1 MSSAASPVQ
10 TPPSNHWRL
19 ILIGV
24 IALFWFVL
32 SIVALIDGIRGGSLL
47 FTAPPGGLVVPH
59 LSLFG
64 LVYLVS
70 SGLMPFFVIGAIAS
84 A

>member
-1 MSSAASPVQ
+1 MSTAAPRAQ
-10 TPPSNHWRL
+10 TTRSMNWRL
-19 ILIGV
+19 VLIGV
-24 IALFWFVL
+24 VALFWFVL
-32 SIVALIDGIRGGSLL
+32 TIVALVDGIRGGSLL
-47 FTAPPGGLVVPH
+47 FTAPPGGLVLPH

>member
-1 MSSAASPVQ
+1 MQS
-10 TPPSNHWRL
+10 PPSTSWRL
-19 ILIGV
+19 IVFGAV
-24 IALFWFVL
+24 ALFWFAL
-32 SIVALIDGIRGGSLL
+32 TLVALVDGILGGHLL
-47 FTAPPGGLVVPH
+47 FTAVPGGLVLPH

-70 SGLMPFFVIGAIAS
+70 SGLMPFFVIGAIAW

>member
-1 MSSAASPVQ
+1 MNSGASRVQ
-10 TPPSNHWRL
+10 TTASKHWRL
-19 ILIGV
+19 LLFGA

-32 SIVALIDGIRGGSLL
+32 TIIALIDGIRGGHLL
-47 FTAPPGGLVVPH
+47 FTAVPGDLVLPH

-70 SGLMPFFVIGAIAS
+70 SGLMPFLVIGAIAS

>member
-1 MSSAASPVQ
+1 LQTSPS
-10 TPPSNHWRL
+10 TNWRL
-19 ILIGV
+19 IAFGV
-24 IALFWFVL
+24 IGLFWFL
-32 SIVALIDGIRGGSLL
+32 LTLVALVDGILGGHLL
-47 FTAPPGGLVVPH
+47 FTAVPGGLVLPH

-64 LVYLVS
+64 IVYLVS